1 MTLQD
6 LLIRHEGLR
15 LKPYRCTDGK
25 LTIGVGRNLDDAGIS
40 DAEAMMLLDNDIEKC
55 IQQAKSNL
63 PWVEGLD
70 NVRKAVVISLIFN
83 LGIEG
88 FVKFKST
95 IMSIK
100 AGKYDEA
107 ADNMMQS
114 LWAKQVGKRAEE
126 LSHMMRTGHNL

>member
-15 LKPYRCTDGK
+15 LKPYRCTAGK
-25 LTIGVGRNLDDAGIS
+25 LTIGVGRNLDEAGIS
-40 DAEAMMLLDNDIEKC
+40 ETEAMMLLNNDVEKC

-63 PWVEGLD
+63 PWFAGLD
-70 NVRKAVVISLIFN
+70 NVRKAVVVSMVFN

-88 FVKFKST
+88 FAKFKST
-95 IMSIK
+95 IASIK

-126 LSHMMRTGHNL
+126 LSYMMRTGHNL